1 MADNVSQI
9 SSLQSNNSSHS
20 APYIEDHAYFS
31 AEADVFPL
39 LVAFLIIMINS
50 WVIILV
56 LKNKLLRTITNFI
69 LSSLA
74 FSDLLTGLLSIPM
87 FVSCNIVRTLPFCIT
102 SDVFLR
108 FTSISTVAHLM
119 AVTFDRYL
127 AIMHS
132 LRYATLMTKSRA
144 LFGLAFIWVTS
155 VGMSLIHFSW
165 TSLPTDDNARSK
177 ISEYE
182 KENEIR
188 YDIFCLIAYFFFP
201 LIFMMYA
208 YGRIFY
214 QVVRQRRI
222 MTRNNLPGYQ
232 AHNRLSIESHKWK
245 AAIIFLVMLLVY
257 TICWLPYF
265 AFRLHYN
272 YMYGDG
278 ETVSLNVAIQYLIV
292 YQRFCTSLFNP
303 LLYILGKQD
312 FRKAILTR
320 FERRP
325 TRSYTGSSSLL
336 RSTYV

>member
-1 MADNVSQI
+1 MANNSTNSQV
-9 SSLQSNNSSHS
+9 SSLQTNDSIH
-20 APYIEDHAYFS
+20 YAYFS
-31 AEADVFPL
+31 AESDIFPL
-39 LVAFLIIMINS
+39 LVAFLIVIINA
-50 WVIILV
+50 WVIILI
-56 LKNKLLRTITNFI
+56 LKNKLLRTVTNFI

-87 FVSCNIVRTLPFCIT
+87 FVACNVVRTLPLCIT

-108 FTSISTVAHLM
+108 FTSISTVAHLL

-144 LFGLAFIWVTS
+144 LFGLIFIWVTS
-155 VGMSLIHFSW
+155 VAMSLIHFSW
-165 TSLPTDDNARSK
+165 STLITDEDVNGKMPQS
-177 ISEYE
+177 E

-188 YDIFCLIAYFFFP
+188 YDIFCLITYFFLP

-222 MTRNNLPGYQ
+222 MTRNNLPGFQ
-232 AHNRLSIESHKWK
+232 PHNRLSIESHKWK

-265 AFRLHYN
+265 AYRLQYN
-272 YMYGDG
+272 FEDG
-278 ETVSLNVAIQYLIV
+278 EKNILPIAMQYLII

-312 FRKAILTR
+312 FRKTILTR

-325 TRSYTGSSSLL
+325 TRSYTGSTSLL

>member
-1 MADNVSQI
+1 MADSNSEIPSV
-9 SSLQSNNSSHS
+9 QSNNSSHGE
-20 APYIEDHAYFS
+20 PYVENYAYFS

-39 LVAFLIIMINS
+39 LVAFLIILVNS

-56 LKNKLLRTITNFI
+56 LKHKLLRTITNFI

-87 FVSCNIVRTLPFCIT
+87 FVSCNVIRTLPFCIT

-132 LRYATLMTKSRA
+132 LRYSTLMTKSRA
-144 LFGLAFIWVTS
+144 VYGLAFIWVTS
-155 VGMSLIHFSW
+155 VAMSLIHFSW
-165 TSLPTDDNARSK
+165 SSVTTDASAASGV
-177 ISEYE
+177 SESE
-182 KENEIR
+182 KQNEIR

-201 LIFMMYA
+201 LLFMMYA

-222 MTRNNLPGYQ
+222 MTRHNLPGYQ
-232 AHNRLSIESHKWK
+232 VQNRLSIESHKWK

-265 AFRLHYN
+265 ALRLHYN
-272 YMYGDG
+272 YDSG
-278 ETVSLNVAIQYLIV
+278 EASTLAVAIQYLIV

-325 TRSYTGSSSLL
+325 TRSCTGSTSLI